1 LTKAVFYVRIL
12 GSLSPQNSSEDLHI
26 RMHAQTALNA
36 AHPTAEN
43 LIISGDVEMVSFNI
57 SSGHLFVNHNLND
70 PTDLNTQRVPSHF
83 VVSNSELKVLL
94 AVIPKNTK
102 FNITVKYDVLGVEL
116 IAVESANETV

>member
-1 LTKAVFYVRIL
+1 
-12 GSLSPQNSSEDLHI
+12 
-26 RMHAQTALNA
+26 MHAQTALNA